1 MTWSGFQR
9 RHPRSAIGWNDRWLY
24 LVEVD
29 GRQGGLSVGMTFPEL
44 AAYLVRLGC
53 REAVNLDGGGS
64 STLWLLGR
72 VMNSPSDGMERPV
85 ANGLVVIQKE
95 RPSGERVR

>member
-1 MTWSGFQR
+1 MDPVEGLAESDVGSFGKCGRGAWEPGLE
-9 RHPRSAIGWNDRWLY
+9 SADFGIR
-24 LVEVD
+24 
-29 GRQGGLSVGMTFPEL
+29 

-64 STLWLLGR
+64 STLWVLGR

-85 ANGLVVIQKE
+85 ANGLVVLQKE
-95 RPSGERVR
+95 RPSVERVR